1 MMLSKQPSLPEWSEA
16 HALLDMA
23 DLVRREGN
31 RVYNSSAM
39 AEGLYQAMLCG
50 LTVSFVRGGTVCAM
64 KAHDMDV
71 SVDVHEAAIEQ
82 DDGIER
88 NSAVKAVVS
97 VRYMKGSPE
106 TLAAWHRHLC
116 LYRQSIR
123 IATRETVTA

>member
-31 RVYNSSAM
+31 RVYSSAAA

-50 LTVSFVRGGTVCAM
+50 LTVTYLRGGAVCAM
-64 KAHDMDV
+64 KAHDMEMTV
-71 SVDVHEAAIEQ
+71 TVHEAAIEQ

-88 NSAVKAVVS
+88 NSAVKMMVS
-97 VRYMKGSPE
+97 VQYKKGSAQ

-123 IATRETVTA
+123 IAARETVTA